1 MFRIVSVLSLLAAIV
16 TATVAILA
24 QDNQDPPARQS
35 LELTVNKVEAIKEL
49 KAELNDTW
57 KGLPALTF
65 PTRKDPKTF
74 GPDVELRALHDGESI
89 YIMARW
95 KDDTKST
102 TKKAWEWKEGKW
114 TKSEGDEDRIAIA
127 INGTAKDFETKGCA
141 VLCHYGD
148 MGTASEQE
156 HADLWHWKAARG
168 GLNGFADDQ
177 NFSQEPEGRKDD
189 EGKSAYATNA
199 NDDGDAPKWVWK
211 DDADKTSSFTE
222 DTSTDLPEEFK
233 PEGNYSVP
241 SYRLRTPEGSR
252 GDIETAAEYKDGWW
266 TVVFKRKLDTGHS
279 DDAAFKAGEDTHIA
293 IAVFDNTGAKT
304 GKEHAKS
311 GAIKLKLNP

>member
-1 MFRIVSVLSLLAAIV
+1 MIRIVTAFSLLATFVA
-16 TATVAILA
+16 ATVAVLA
-24 QDNQDPPARQS
+24 QDRQDPPVRQS
-35 LELTVNKVEAIKEL
+35 LEITVNKVEPIKEL

-57 KGLPALTF
+57 KDLPALTF
-65 PTRKDPKTF
+65 QTRKDAKNS
-74 GPDVELRALHDGESI
+74 GPDVELRALHDGENI
-89 YIMARW
+89 YIMTRW

-102 TKKAWEWKEGKW
+102 TKKTWEWKDGKW

-127 INGTAKDFETKGCA
+127 INGTAKDFDVKGCG

-148 MGTASEQE
+148 MGTSSEQE

-189 EGKSAYATNA
+189 AGQSAYASNA
-199 NDDGDAPKWVWK
+199 NEAGDAPKWIWK
-211 DDADKTSSFTE
+211 DAADKESSFTE
-222 DTSTDLPEEFK
+222 ATSADLPEDFK
-233 PEGNYSVP
+233 PEGAYTVP
-241 SYRLRTPEGSR
+241 SNRLRTPEGSR
-252 GDIETAAEYKDGWW
+252 GDIQTAAEYKDGWW
-266 TVVFKRKLDTGHS
+266 TVVFKRKLDTGNA
-279 DDAAFKAGEDTHIA
+279 DDAAFKAGEDSHIA
-293 IAVFDNTGAKT
+293 VAVFDNTGAKT